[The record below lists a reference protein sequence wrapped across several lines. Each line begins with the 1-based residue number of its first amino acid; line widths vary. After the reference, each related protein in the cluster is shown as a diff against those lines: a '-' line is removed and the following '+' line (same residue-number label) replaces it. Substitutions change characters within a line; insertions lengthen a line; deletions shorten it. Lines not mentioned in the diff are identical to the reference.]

1 MRCTPIVAGLV
12 LSSIVFAP
20 ASAQAQ
26 VKVDVT
32 KITCDQFVHDKI
44 ATTLYLAAWLSGYYN
59 AKRNNQIVDLQALDE
74 NTNKVK
80 NYCYN
85 EKNFKVP
92 VMQAVETVLGKSSNR
107 LAHDP
112 GAGTA
117 NVDVTK
123 ITCDEFVARPAKI
136 ATPLYL
142 AAWIS
147 GYYHAKR
154 NNRILDV
161 QAFEEN
167 MNKVQNYC
175 YDEKNSKVPIMEA
188 VERVLDK

>member
-92 VMQAVETVLGKSSNR
+92 VMQAVETVLAKLYNAAR
-107 LAHDP
+107 
-112 GAGTA
+112 A
-117 NVDVTK
+117 NVDVRK
-123 ITCDEFVARPAKI
+123 ITCDEFVARTAKI
-136 ATPLYL
+136 ANPLYIS
-142 AAWIS
+142 AWIS
-147 GYYHAKR
+147 GYYHA
-154 NNRILDV
+154 
-161 QAFEEN
+161 
-167 MNKVQNYC
+167 
-175 YDEKNSKVPIMEA
+175 
-188 VERVLDK
+188 

>member
-1 MRCTPIVAGLV
+1 MRCTPIVTGLV
-12 LSSIVFAP
+12 LSSIVFAT

-26 VKVDVT
+26 LK
-32 KITCDQFVHDKI
+32 
-44 ATTLYLAAWLSGYYN
+44 
-59 AKRNNQIVDLQALDE
+59 
-74 NTNKVK
+74 
-80 NYCYN
+80 
-85 EKNFKVP
+85 
-92 VMQAVETVLGKSSNR
+92 
-107 LAHDP
+107 
-112 GAGTA
+112 
-117 NVDVTK
+117 VDVTK

-154 NNRILDV
+154 NDRTLDL

-175 YDEKNSKVPIMEA
+175 YDEKNFKVPIMEA
-188 VERVLDK
+188 VERVLGK